1 MRGEKFITFRCFG
14 AEYYCIIFFIAFMSI
29 ILCINLMFLPIHF
42 LFHDTSKKQPAQQ
55 KRDEE
60 VSEAGTIEEK
70 EQVWEFGCTTATSVC
85 SRFHLGD
92 KSYKL

>member
-42 LFHDTSKKQPAQQ
+42 LFHDTSKQPAQQ

-60 VSEAGTIEEK
+60 VSEAGTIERK
-70 EQVWEFGCTTATSVC
+70 RTSLGIWMHNRNFSMCAISFG
-85 SRFHLGD
+85 R
-92 KSYKL
+92 